1 MADSNRNTFNRPD
14 TFFGICESLGQDFG
28 FNPLW
33 LRLAFVPA
41 LFFFPF
47 QAPLAYL
54 GLGLIVLASRK
65 LFPAQGPADA
75 GEAAPVAAP
84 APAAIEPVRDER
96 VEPVLLAA

>member
-1 MADSNRNTFNRPD
+1 MADSNDNIFTRPD
-14 TFFGICESLGQDFG
+14 TFFGICEAIGQDFG

-65 LFPAQGPADA
+65 LFPVRGPAA
-75 GEAAPVAAP
+75 AVVAAPIAAP
-84 APAAIEPVRDER
+84 APAAIEPVRDAR
-96 VEPVLLAA
+96 AEPVLLAA